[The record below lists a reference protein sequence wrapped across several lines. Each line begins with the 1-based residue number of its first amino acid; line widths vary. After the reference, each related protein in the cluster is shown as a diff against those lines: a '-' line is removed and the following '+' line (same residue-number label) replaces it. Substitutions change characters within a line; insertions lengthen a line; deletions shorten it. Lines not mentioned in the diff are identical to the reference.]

1 MTATDARERECW
13 QCAGRAGLRLVCL
26 SCEAPQPLPQ
36 AADLFAVL
44 GVPRRLVVDRAALEG
59 LFHEA
64 SRAVHPDR
72 HQVSPDRS
80 RALSLSASATVNRAY
95 RTLRDPVSR
104 GRYWLELHGSPLGER
119 NNRVPSDLAAL
130 VFETQELLET
140 LREAP
145 GDQNARREADAVRR
159 QLDARLQELRRELEA
174 RYAEWDAADAGAP
187 AVLDELKRRLSDV
200 AYLGTLLEDVEDGL
214 AGQCRT

>member
-1 MTATDARERECW
+1 
-13 QCAGRAGLRLVCL
+13 
-26 SCEAPQPLPQ
+26 
-36 AADLFAVL
+36 
-44 GVPRRLVVDRAALEG
+44 VPRRLVVDRDALEG

-119 NNRVPSDLAAL
+119 NNRVPGDLAAL

-145 GDQNARREADAVRR
+145 GDQSARREAEAVRR
-159 QLDARLQELRRELEA
+159 QLDARLQELRRKLEA
-174 RYAEWDAADAGAP
+174 RYAEWDAGDAGAP

-200 AYLGTLLEDVEDGL
+200 AYLATLLEDVEDGL
-214 AGQCRT
+214 AGECRT